1 MSPERSFELRRD
13 LAVER
18 MSALRRVLPQHGASA
33 GTTGGLSWVSV
44 VVRSLIFAFSMVLM
58 VGCAN
63 AAPSVAPTAIPTP
76 MPTAALV
83 SPPTG
88 APASTQAPRPPG
100 AQGGSVTSADY
111 KALVQP
117 LLLPLGAL
125 IVAVRANTPTTTYWL
140 GEFNKAAD
148 LVLPRIE
155 SDNSATANRL
165 RTAIANIRAT
175 PNDLKVLEDNRSTLL
190 AI

>member
-1 MSPERSFELRRD
+1 
-13 LAVER
+13 
-18 MSALRRVLPQHGASA
+18 
-33 GTTGGLSWVSV
+33 
-44 VVRSLIFAFSMVLM
+44 MVLM
-58 VGCAN
+58 VGCTNTALS
-63 AAPSVAPTAIPTP
+63 AAPTAIPAP
-76 MPTAALV
+76 QPTVAPVA
-83 SPPTG
+83 PPTG
-88 APASTQAPRPPG
+88 APASTPAPRPGGP
-100 AQGGSVTSADY
+100 QGGAVTSADY

-165 RTAIANIRAT
+165 RTAIANIRAM
-175 PNDLKVLEDNRSTLL
+175 PNDLTVLEDNRSTLL
-190 AI
+190 SI